1 VAVMQQPFTNVRT
14 DEPRPTGDQKVHG
27 QTLTTR
33 GRSVE
38 CAGNLAVS
46 YFESSEVFMGF
57 SG

>member
-38 CAGNLAVS
+38 
-46 YFESSEVFMGF
+46 SEDTTRQG
-57 SG
+57 

>member
-27 QTLTTR
+27 QTLATR

-38 CAGNLAVS
+38 
-46 YFESSEVFMGF
+46 SEDTTRQG
-57 SG
+57 